1 MTKTHTDVT
10 AATTAETADPS
21 TLVERRFEAAV
32 NFAAGAAGVGDCML
46 ALNKRQAQ
54 ATASSDPSHPPAAGP
69 PCEETREEVREG
81 TGEGRREELG
91 MEVYLN
97 FFPDGA
103 AEPLKQILRQAGLR
117 VVLMPGEPG
126 GFQDEDEHLQV
137 TASFYAKITDAAVDE
152 FRGTVWSGI
161 QSYGS
166 PYGEGTSDIIDQD
179 EIDEIRADY
188 SMLWAERTLATDSGW
203 SMQEVEEVLTRLAAK
218 GLIADRGVRGADGGI
233 VWVRAR
239 PWK

>member
-1 MTKTHTDVT
+1 MNSLATDT
-10 AATTAETADPS
+10 
-21 TLVERRFEAAV
+21 
-32 NFAAGAAGVGDCML
+32 
-46 ALNKRQAQ
+46 
-54 ATASSDPSHPPAAGP
+54 SSDPPHLSHAAAAAHAH
-69 PCEETREEVREG
+69 EETREETREG

-91 MEVYLN
+91 MEIYLK

-103 AEPLKQILRQAGLR
+103 EPLRRIFRQAGLR
-117 VVLMPGEPG
+117 VVLMPGVPV

-152 FRGTVWSGI
+152 FRDAVWSGI
-161 QSYGS
+161 RLYGS

-188 SMLWAERTLATDSGW
+188 SMLWAERALATDSGW

-239 PWK
+239 PWRAPQFHCVA